1 MRQIHSPGI
10 YTCQECGE
18 DTERFT
24 KCPRCNL
31 QVCPVCAD
39 DGHGDCIAAESAES
53 LTEAVM
59 DIARENSHGDAEII
73 IADRIRKYVA
83 VSRKQAY
90 ADGYA
95 DGFRE
100 NENDIQRTF
109 RERDERLARLAR
121 AGEVK
126 CVR

>member
-1 MRQIHSPGI
+1 MIDFDS
-10 YTCQECGE
+10 CQECGE
-18 DTERFT
+18 DTERFI

-53 LTEAVM
+53 LTQAVM
-59 DIARENSHGDAEII
+59 DIAREQSYGDTEII

-83 VSRKQAY
+83 VSRKQNY
-90 ADGYA
+90 AEGYA
-95 DGFRE
+95 DGLRE

-109 RERDERLARLAR
+109 RQRDERLARLSK
-121 AGEVK
+121 GNSYDTD
-126 CVR
+126 